1 MFTRSLSDMQMKS
14 HSSCCKFNLNARYF
28 IGYLKLK
35 FFLPSDSYQSN
46 PLSVVLNILRQVLCN

>member
-46 PLSVVLNILRQVLCN
+46 PL